1 MPTYIRVKDLPN
13 AATSP
18 AADDFILLS
27 GAANGAR
34 RISRADF
41 LAAVA
46 GFYTS
51 DPSTYKLATLDAGNK
66 VLVSQL
72 PSSAF
77 SYQGTW
83 AASTN
88 TPTLANGTGT
98 GGDTYYAS
106 DSGSVD
112 FGAGSISFLAG
123 DAVVYDGSVWQK
135 VPDVVNLLDGKG
147 TLDEAKATLEIPD
160 VGSNPDEVSLN
171 GMLGSM
177 AYQSAEAVSVAK
189 AEVESTTGTATT
201 QALTVTD
208 GTDTNFVVREDGQ
221 TIVGGTISSVSKFGS
236 NAKGL
241 TVRAYTS
248 PVLALNDTENANYVG
263 YFAQNGTDT
272 YLANYTAGNLY
283 LGTNATTRVT
293 IDSSGNITHK
303 VGDQGANYDLTCNNH
318 GAFGGSAVVDSR
330 IRSENIGS
338 SNAYA
343 SNLVFYTNNTSNV
356 LTEAARFSEA
366 GHLEF
371 PSGQGIDFGSGGAS
385 SLLDDYERGTT
396 APTDASGAGLTLAG
410 VGCNYVKIGS
420 QVTAWVTV
428 TYPTTSDTS
437 TARIGNLPFAIGSS
451 DIDRIGGFV
460 ASQDTGLSVSV
471 LGTTGTGQVTF
482 RKTSGAPYANSELSG
497 KFIWFCF
504 IYDVS

>member
-88 TPTLANGTGT
+88 TPSLANGTGT

-147 TLDEAKATLEIPD
+147 TLDEAKTTLEIPD
-160 VGSNPDEVSLN
+160 VGTAPNEVPMN
-171 GMLGSM
+171 GQLGTM
-177 AYQSAEAVSVAK
+177 AYQSAEAVSVAN
-189 AEVESTTGTATT
+189 AEVETLEVTDKIIGNLGIGGSNTYP
-201 QALTVTD
+201 LTVSKTGD
-208 GTDTNFVVREDGQ
+208 NVKADFTNTVNANFRIGTSGSAVQIGPSTSSNLELQ
-221 TIVGGTISSVSKFGS
+221 TGGT
-236 NAKGL
+236 
-241 TVRAYTS
+241 
-248 PVLALNDTENANYVG
+248 
-263 YFAQNGTDT
+263 
-272 YLANYTAGNLY
+272 
-283 LGTNATTRVT
+283 TRCT
-293 IDSSGNITHK
+293 IDSAGRVGIGSAPAINLGNGLS
-303 VGDQGANYDLTCNNH
+303 VD
-318 GAFGGSAVVDSR
+318 GGSGYVNLNLVK
-330 IRSENIGS
+330 GS
-338 SNAYA
+338 SGTGHAVDFSDENGALQFRVGTNFSSGGNNLIFA
-343 SNLVFYTNNTSNV
+343 RGTGSTIAWKIDSATGNLVANST
-356 LTEAARFSEA
+356 
-366 GHLEF
+366 
-371 PSGQGIDFGSGGAS
+371 GIDFGSGAS
-385 SLLDDYERGTT
+385 TTLNDYEEGVFTPVVADAVTGGNVATVATATGRYTKIGRIVQFSCLVSNINTT
-396 APTDASGAGLTLAG
+396 GLTGGNIL
-410 VGCNYVKIGS
+410 YVRG
-420 QVTAWVTV
+420 
-428 TYPTTSDTS
+428 
-437 TARIGNLPFAIGSS
+437 LPFDSRATDSWKPMTVLMDTITFSGQVVGIIAQNQDTIQFKQFASGSS
-451 DIDRIGGFV
+451 DSDLTVSAV
-460 ASQDTGLSVSV
+460 AAATADIHIQGVYEI
-471 LGTTGTGQVTF
+471 
-482 RKTSGAPYANSELSG
+482 A
-497 KFIWFCF
+497 
-504 IYDVS
+504 